1 MDVVEIRWNQSR
13 SSPAARECGAA
24 ASRGGGTSAGWQG
37 RAAKR
42 DYVEKGSGFPCV
54 EEEDQ
59 KRQMAKD
66 R

>member
-37 RAAKR
+37 RAAKTGGTA
-42 DYVEKGSGFPCV
+42 EHTETGSKV
-54 EEEDQ
+54 
-59 KRQMAKD
+59 R
-66 R
+66 